1 MFIFRGEGEG
11 EGGISLRLHEY
22 VERER
27 RGEQRR
33 KERHKMVTVN
43 KPISKVPGMIL
54 ILIAALLALS
64 REFVKNPAFDESQ
77 DSFLKFKRLLLNSLF
92 KFRIG

>member
-54 ILIAALLALS
+54 ILIAALRFL
-64 REFVKNPAFDESQ
+64 RCHVNPAPS
-77 DSFLKFKRLLLNSLF
+77 LVIRRLTGF
-92 KFRIG
+92 FF